1 MEAGMDNSE
10 SKQAALA
17 VWRAFSTR
25 DADQIKAVLTEDAEW
40 LAPAGNATAVALG
53 GSAHM
58 VGAVAIADFI
68 AKDFGRLFV
77 RDVAIA
83 VTGVFAAGNVVVFEQ
98 KFSATLVNGREY
110 DNLYCFVF
118 EMVGGRAR
126 RIREYM
132 DTSRGFAMMFGA
144 QAPRQLV

>member
-1 MEAGMDNSE
+1 MEAGMDE
-10 SKQAALA
+10 ADSKQAAIS

-25 DADQIKAVLTEDAEW
+25 DAEQVKAVLTEDAEW

-58 VGAVAIADFI
+58 VGVSAIADFT
-68 AKDFGRLFV
+68 ARDFGKLFV
-77 RDVAIA
+77 RDVAIE
-83 VTGVFAAGNVVVFEQ
+83 VTGVFADRNIVVFEQ
-98 KFSATLVNGREY
+98 RLRATLVNGRAY

-118 EMVGGRAR
+118 EMAGGRAR

-132 DTSRGFAMMFGA
+132 DTARGFQMIFGGE
-144 QAPRQLV
+144 APRQLV